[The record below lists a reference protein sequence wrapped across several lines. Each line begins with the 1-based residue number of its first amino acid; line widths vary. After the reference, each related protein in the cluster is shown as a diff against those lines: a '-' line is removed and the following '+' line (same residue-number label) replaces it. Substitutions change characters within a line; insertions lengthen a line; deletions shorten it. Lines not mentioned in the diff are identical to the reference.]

1 MKTVTYCLLVCLL
14 LAPLIC
20 GCSGKHDSGYPQW
33 SLLPSI
39 PDVHG
44 VAGSFAG
51 VSGGQLFVA
60 GGANFP
66 GQMPWEGGT
75 KVWHDEVYALASPD
89 AAWRSAGRLPRP
101 LAYGVALS
109 IGDGVLCIG
118 GGDGVAHRAEVFVL
132 RLRNGEFMTE
142 FLDPLP
148 IPLAQSCGAAV
159 GDTVYVACGATEPG
173 EHAAVNR
180 VFTLCLGSKDAR
192 WREIEPLPGKP
203 RILPVAASV
212 GEAFC
217 VAGGAALEQS
227 DGHVVRTYL
236 RDAWS
241 YSPGHG
247 WRRLADMPKPSVG
260 SPSPA
265 PVAGSLFL
273 VAGGDD
279 GSLVGYRPPENHP
292 GFPGTIME
300 YDAKRDLWSIQGTAP
315 APRATA
321 PVVPWDGGFVIPSG
335 EVRPGVRSPEVWALH
350 FGRDKERHSMNPHSG
365 AAIPS
370 R

>member
-1 MKTVTYCLLVCLL
+1 MKTSRLHLLAGLL
-14 LAPLIC
+14 LASLFG
-20 GCSGKHDSGYPQW
+20 GCSGPRDTGPLEW
-33 SLLPSI
+33 TNLPPI

-44 VAGSFAG
+44 VAGPFAG
-51 VSGGQLFVA
+51 VAGGELLVA

-66 GQMPWEGGT
+66 GKMPWEGGT

-89 AAWRSAGRLPRP
+89 AAWRPVGRLPRP
-101 LAYGVALS
+101 LAYGVSLTVA
-109 IGDGVLCIG
+109 DGVLCIG
-118 GGDGVAHRAEVFVL
+118 GGDGKVHRAEVFLL
-132 RLRNGEFMTE
+132 RLRNGELVTE

-148 IPLAQSCGAAV
+148 IPLAQACGTAV

-173 EHAAVNR
+173 EHSAVNR
-180 VFTLCLGSKDAR
+180 VFTLRLGSRNAK
-192 WREIEPLPGKP
+192 WREIEPIPGKP
-203 RILPVAASV
+203 RILPVSASV

-227 DGHVVRTYL
+227 EGHTVRTYL

-241 YSPGHG
+241 YSPGRG

-260 SPSPA
+260 APSPA
-265 PVAGSLFL
+265 PSAGSLFI
-273 VAGGDD
+273 VVGGDD
-279 GSLVGYRPPENHP
+279 GSLVGFKPPEKHP

-300 YDAKRDLWSIQGTAP
+300 YDAKRDLWSIRGTAP

-335 EVRPGVRSPEVWALH
+335 EMRPGVRSPEVWALH
-350 FGRDKERHSMNPHSG
+350 FGRDKEGRSINPPPG
-365 AAIPS
+365 T
-370 R
+370 

>member
-1 MKTVTYCLLVCLL
+1 MKTARHHLQAGLL
-14 LAPLIC
+14 LALLLG
-20 GCSGKHDSGYPQW
+20 GCSVPRNPDSLDW
-33 SLLPSI
+33 TRLPPM

-51 VSGGQLFVA
+51 VSSGQLLVA

-66 GQMPWEGGT
+66 GKMPWEGGT
-75 KVWHDEVYALASPD
+75 KVWRDEVYALASPE
-89 AAWRSAGRLPRP
+89 AAWSPAGRLPRP
-101 LAYGVALS
+101 LAYGVSLS
-109 IGDGVLCIG
+109 VGDGVLCIG
-118 GGDGVAHRAEVFVL
+118 GGDGNTHRAEVFVL
-132 RLRNGEFMTE
+132 RLRNGRLMTE

-148 IPLAQSCGAAV
+148 IPLAQACGAVV

-173 EHAAVNR
+173 EHSAVNR
-180 VFTLCLGSKDAR
+180 VFILRLGSKDAR

-203 RILPVAASV
+203 RILPVAAFV

-227 DGHVVRTYL
+227 DGHAARTYL

-260 SPSPA
+260 APSPA

-279 GSLVGYRPPENHP
+279 GSLVGFRPHEHHP

-300 YDAKRDLWSIQGTAP
+300 YDAKRDLWSIRGTAP

-350 FGRDKERHSMNPHSG
+350 LGRDKEWHSINLPSG
-365 AAIPS
+365 DAIPS